1 MYLTNP
7 QDEEPEDHEED
18 NDEGHP
24 MSTFQVVSTDE
35 VD

>member
-7 QDEEPEDHEED
+7 QDEEPEDHEE
-18 NDEGHP
+18 DEGHP

>member
-7 QDEEPEDHEED
+7 QDEEPEDDEKD
-18 NDEGHP
+18 DDEGHS

>member
-7 QDEEPEDHEED
+7 QDEEPEDDEID
-18 NDEGHP
+18 DDEGHS